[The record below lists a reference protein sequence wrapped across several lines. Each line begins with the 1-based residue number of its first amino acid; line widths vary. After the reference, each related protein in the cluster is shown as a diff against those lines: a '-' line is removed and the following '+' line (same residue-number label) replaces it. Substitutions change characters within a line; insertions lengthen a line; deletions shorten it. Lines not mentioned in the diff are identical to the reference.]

1 MSNARETRYSVPW
14 RDRLAKAAQ
23 PAPMSRKDRYAALLP
38 FYTEEG
44 ERYEALNKRAAAYL
58 TVLGGLAVVA
68 VFKLDSV
75 AATKI
80 LSSPAT
86 LWLGLAAG
94 VASIVAVVFVALS
107 LRIENYQTLVDPQ
120 ELILTS
126 DRENYTEEDVYTVLL
141 GGLAE
146 ATSINRKI
154 NDHRAGKLQWAL
166 WLAVTSAILVI
177 ATNLSIFLL
186 LTTKV

>member
-38 FYTEEG
+38 FYTEER

-75 AATKI
+75 AAKI

-94 VASIVAVVFVALS
+94 VASIGAVVFVALS

-154 NDHRAGKLQWAL
+154 NDHRAGKLQLAL

-177 ATNLSIFLL
+177 ATKLSIFLL
-186 LTTKV
+186 PTTGV